1 MNINDLS
8 ILFAA
13 VELAVKRGTF
23 SIFEIGAVGQSAE
36 RLGTFLKDAQEQAAA
51 AKAAEEAEQAAAEG
65 QAPEAPA
72 VEAPAPEAPAPEAPA
87 EQA

>member
-8 ILFAA
+8 VLFAA

-23 SIFEIGAVGQSAE
+23 SVFEIGSVGQAAE
-36 RLGTFLKDAQEQAAA
+36 RLGAFLKDAAAQAEA
-51 AKAAEEAEQAAAEG
+51 AKAAQAEQAAAEG
-65 QAPEAPA
+65 QAPEATA
-72 VEAPAPEAPAPEAPA
+72 EAPT

>member
-8 ILFAA
+8 VLFAA
-13 VELAVKRGTF
+13 VELAVKRGTY
-23 SIFEIGAVGQSAE
+23 SVFEIGSVGQAAE
-36 RLGTFLKDAQEQAAA
+36 RLGAFLKDAAAQAEA
-51 AKAAEEAEQAAAEG
+51 AKAAQEAEQAAAEG

-72 VEAPAPEAPAPEAPA
+72 

>member
-23 SIFEIGAVGQSAE
+23 SVFEIGTVGQAAE
-36 RLGTFLKDAQEQAAA
+36 KLGAFLKDATAQAEA
-51 AKAAEEAEQAAAEG
+51 AKAAEAEQAAAEG
-65 QAPEAPA
+65 QAPTEEAPA
-72 VEAPAPEAPAPEAPA
+72 TDAPAA
-87 EQA
+87 E

>member
-23 SIFEIGAVGQSAE
+23 SIFEIGTVGQSLE
-36 RLGTFLKDAQEQAAA
+36 KLGAFLKEANEQAEA
-51 AKAAEEAEQAAAEG
+51 AKAAEAAAQG
-65 QAPEAPA
+65 
-72 VEAPAPEAPAPEAPA
+72 EAPA
-87 EQA
+87 EAPAEGQPQA

>member
-8 ILFAA
+8 VLFAA

-23 SIFEIGAVGQSAE
+23 SVFEIGTVGQAAE
-36 RLGTFLKDAQEQAAA
+36 RLGAFLKDAAAQAEA
-51 AKAAEEAEQAAAEG
+51 AKAAQEAEQAAAEG
-65 QAPEAPA
+65 QAPAEA
-72 VEAPAPEAPAPEAPA
+72 APEAPA